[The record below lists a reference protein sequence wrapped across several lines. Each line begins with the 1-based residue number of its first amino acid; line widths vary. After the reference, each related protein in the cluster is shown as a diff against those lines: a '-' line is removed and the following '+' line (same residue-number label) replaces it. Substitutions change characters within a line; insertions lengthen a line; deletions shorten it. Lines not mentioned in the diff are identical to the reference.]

1 MAIEADI
8 ILAQA
13 AQDGGAG
20 VSALGMGWQVRP
32 PDPIPW
38 ALVIVLQ
45 AGREHLG
52 HDHAG
57 AVELERADGE
67 EMPDLQLRIEFEF
80 TPEGLDDPAITQPVV
95 RAVALN
101 MPPIP
106 LPEGTEF
113 RFRLSV
119 DGETK
124 DHWVA
129 PFRTTPP

>member
-1 MAIEADI
+1 MAIEANI

-13 AQDGGAG
+13 AQDTGVG

-45 AGREHLG
+45 ADRVHIGQ
-52 HDHAG
+52 DHVG
-57 AVELERADGE
+57 AVELERADGVG
-67 EMPDLQLRIEFEF
+67 MADLQLRIEFEF
-80 TPEGLDDPAITQPVV
+80 TPEGLEDPAITQPVV

-101 MPPIP
+101 MPPVP

-124 DHWVA
+124 DHWIA